1 MTRYANKTSVGASR
15 SVGEIEKTLN
25 RYGADQFIFGR
36 DDSSSRAF
44 IGFRIHG
51 ITIKI
56 SVPLPDKKDFQKSEG
71 GRSRTAIQAHAAWD
85 QAYKQRWR
93 AMALVIKAK
102 LEAVESGIT
111 TIEQEFLA
119 HILLPNN
126 QTVADWLY
134 PQLEIITQKGKMP
147 ALLPDFTK

>member
-1 MTRYANKTSVGASR
+1 MSRYANKTNVGASR
-15 SVGEIEKTLN
+15 SVGEIERILN
-25 RYGADQFIFGR
+25 RYGADQFVFGR

-44 IGFRIHG
+44 IGFRIRN
-51 ITIKI
+51 ISIKI
-56 SVPLPDKKDFQKSEG
+56 AIPLPDKKDFQKTET
-71 GRSRTAIQAHAAWD
+71 GRERTTIQAHAAWD
-85 QAYKQRWR
+85 QAYRQRWR

-102 LEAVESGIT
+102 LEAAESGIT

-134 PQLEIITQKGKMP
+134 PQLEIISQKGKMP